1 MNSGHERLARICTLV
16 VLGVLSCNRN
26 LVDEKAK
33 HPEDNKTGGDSGGN
47 SIVIHY
53 DGSFQKADTASVT
66 GPTDDANCGMT
77 SADMLREIP
86 HMLIVLDRSGSMTGD
101 ITSPGFKAC
110 SAGTSCVTRWK
121 AVTQAITSMLNQSQA
136 NVAWGLKFF
145 ATPGGTSAQGG
156 ECHVASGPPEV
167 PFSLPFE
174 PSLIAANNDSI
185 IQKIASATPTSAT
198 PTREAIKQATDYLV
212 SLNLPNPKFIL
223 LATDGEPNCATPG
236 IQDLS
241 PDLQGAIDAVR
252 VDAAG
257 RGIPVFVV
265 GISIAPTSTTTLN
278 YMAQAGGR
286 GRQDPNLQFYP
297 ANDSA
302 SLATAMQTIARSI
315 IQCSFELDA
324 VPPDSNFIGV
334 YLDGNQIP
342 KDTDHGWTYRP
353 PTVAPMKKA
362 TITLNGSFCDGLKD
376 GKYKTF
382 KVLFG
387 CPGVPLPPIY

>member
-1 MNSGHERLARICTLV
+1 MV
-16 VLGVLSCNRN
+16 FGVFSCNRS
-26 LVDEKAK
+26 LVDETTTKK
-33 HPEDNKTGGDSGGN
+33 GDSGAGSNAGGN
-47 SIVIHY
+47 AIVIDY
-53 DGSFQKADTASVT
+53 DGGFQKADTAPIT
-66 GPTDDANCGMT
+66 GPTDDANCGVT

-101 ITSPGFKAC
+101 ITSAGFKAC
-110 SAGTSCVTRWK
+110 PTGTSCVTRWK
-121 AVTQAITSMLNQSQA
+121 AVTDAITSMLGTSQA

-145 ATPGGTSAQGG
+145 ATPGGTVAQGG

-167 PFSLPFE
+167 PFSLPFD
-174 PSLIAANNDSI
+174 PSKISTNNDSI
-185 IQKIASATPTSAT
+185 VQKISSATPTSAT
-198 PTREAIKQATDYLV
+198 PTREAIKQAADYLL

-223 LATDGEPNCATPG
+223 LATDGEPNCATLG
-236 IQDLS
+236 SQDLS

-257 RGIPVFVV
+257 KGIPVFVV
-265 GISIAPTSTTTLN
+265 GISIATTSTTTLN

-297 ANDSA
+297 ANDAA

-315 IQCSFELDA
+315 IQCTFELVD
-324 VPPDSNFIGV
+324 VPPDPNFMGV
-334 YLDGNQIP
+334 YLDGNQVP
-342 KDTDHGWTYRP
+342 KDPGNGWAYSP
-353 PTVAPMKKA
+353 PTTAPTKKA
-362 TITLNGSFCDGLKD
+362 RVTLNGSYCDGLKD